1 MEGRK
6 AKLMIAIVRLI
17 IRFSVAVVLRQ
28 AACRFSVSSSSGL
41 LLSAQAQSS
50 ALKELK
56 HGDENSPEFFQ
67 KFSDI
72 NT

>member
-41 LLSAQAQSS
+41 LLSAQAQ
-50 ALKELK
+50 LKELK